1 MYGSIRLDV
10 MSWGYLIR
18 RLAAVALVLAI
29 VTFAV
34 FAITTILPGNAAI
47 MILGEYA
54 TPDAVAALERQLRL
68 DQPWYMQYLGWVTG
82 VLHGDFGTS
91 LRLSVPV
98 TQLVG
103 GAFLNSALLAVTAL
117 VAVTIT
123 AIPLGALAAIKRGT
137 IIDLALSLFSY
148 LGTALPEFVTGTL
161 LLVFLAAPRIGPF
174 PAGGFVAPWES
185 LAGFAAHVALPA
197 ATLGLVLMAHV
208 ARQVRSEMSE
218 VLSSDYI
225 RAARLKGLRERR
237 VIRRHA
243 LPNSLAPAVAV
254 ISLDIGYLLG
264 GIVVVEEIFAWPGL
278 GRLLIYA
285 LENRDLPVIQ
295 AVTLLL
301 ATVYAFSNL
310 LADIVI
316 ALLDPRVRY
325 A

>member
-1 MYGSIRLDV
+1 
-10 MSWGYLIR
+10 MSWGYFIR
-18 RLAAVALVLAI
+18 RLLAVGLVLAI
-29 VTFAV
+29 VSLAV
-34 FAITTILPGNAAI
+34 FAITTILPGNAAV

-54 TPDAVAALERQLRL
+54 TPEAIAALERQLRL
-68 DQPWYMQYLGWVTG
+68 DQPWHVQYLTWITG
-82 VLHGDFGTS
+82 ILHGDFGMS
-91 LRLSVPV
+91 LRLSLPV
-98 TQLVG
+98 TEVVG
-103 GAFLNSALLAVTAL
+103 EAFVNSAVLAGTAL
-117 VAVTIT
+117 VTVTVI

-137 IIDLALSLFSY
+137 PVDLALGLFSY
-148 LGTALPEFVTGTL
+148 MGTAMPEFVTATL
-161 LLVFLAAPRIGPF
+161 LLVFLAGPDAGLF

-197 ATLGLVLMAHV
+197 ATLGLILMAHI

-218 VLSSDYI
+218 VLSSDYV
-225 RAARLKGLRERR
+225 RAARLKGLSERR

-243 LPNSLAPAVAV
+243 LPNSLAPAIAV

-264 GIVVVEEIFAWPGL
+264 GIIVVEEIFAWPGL

-301 ATVYAFSNL
+301 ATVYALSNL
-310 LADIVI
+310 LSDIVI